1 VISSCG
7 LQVHPSDV
15 MDPSSPGPIFILVD
29 CPALSYIPALLSAPD
44 LCCLQEKH
52 PDTGSPLK
60 QVTLMVHISPA
71 SVTSDARYQKWMLQF
86 EGAQHVLAGHDLLN
100 MASPILQS
108 SARVLARLNRICPQ
122 VFPISN
128 LQSNVPIGE
137 AKLSSLDSDAVGSGF
152 LTVAENLLKVCYIAA
167 KYFTHAA
174 WSV

>member
-1 VISSCG
+1 LSRALSHLSLWILLEITVHVVDWNVISSCR

-86 EGAQHVLAGHDLLN
+86 EGAQHVLAGHDL
-100 MASPILQS
+100 
-108 SARVLARLNRICPQ
+108 
-122 VFPISN
+122 
-128 LQSNVPIGE
+128 
-137 AKLSSLDSDAVGSGF
+137 
-152 LTVAENLLKVCYIAA
+152 
-167 KYFTHAA
+167 
-174 WSV
+174 